1 MRHLDE
7 TSPDTESRQDREA
20 RIAAE
25 PFGVINGKPG
35 WFAGAGASYGFI
47 WSYRELLVRLVK
59 REVKVRYK
67 DSSLGLLWSLFRPLI
82 QLAIY
87 VFAIGEI
94 LGAARGTPDF
104 GIFVFVGLTFWALF
118 SEIVATSTTSIVSN
132 AGLVKKVNIPRE
144 VFPLA
149 ATGGAIV
156 NFAIQFVVLLVGI
169 LAISH
174 FRLSWELLYA
184 PVAFL
189 TIILFGLALGLLAS
203 SLNVYLR
210 DVQHFVEIYLLIFFW
225 LSPIVYPFTYVHD
238 ALQGNWLEQLYLAN
252 PITIAIIAAQKA
264 LWAPGSE
271 NVNGLVQAWPDALGL
286 RLLIMLVIGIVFVW
300 ISQRVFARLQGNF
313 AQEL

>member
-1 MRHLDE
+1 MDE
-7 TSPDTESRQDREA
+7 TSPDPESRQQREA
-20 RIAAE
+20 RIATE
-25 PFGVINGKPG
+25 PFNVINGRPG
-35 WFAGAGASYGFI
+35 WFAGTTASYGFL
-47 WSYRELLVRLVK
+47 WSYRELLMRLVK

-87 VFAIGEI
+87 YFAIGQV

-104 GIFVFVGLTFWALF
+104 GIFVFIGLTFWTLF
-118 SEIVATSTTSIVSN
+118 SEIVAGGTTSIVSN

-149 ATGGAIV
+149 ATGSAIV
-156 NFAIQFVVLLVGI
+156 NFVIQLVVLLGGI
-169 LAISH
+169 FLLSH
-174 FRLSWELLYA
+174 FRVSWELLYA
-184 PVAFL
+184 PIAFL
-189 TIILFGLALGLLAS
+189 TIVAFGVGLGLLTSA
-203 SLNVYLR
+203 LNVYLR

-225 LSPIVYPFTYVHD
+225 LSPVVYPYTFVHN

-252 PITIAIIAAQKA
+252 PVTIAIVAAQKA
-264 LWAPGSE
+264 LWAAGSE
-271 NVNGLVQAWPDALGL
+271 DVGGVVQAWPDELEL
-286 RLLIMLVIGIVFVW
+286 RLLIMLAIGLLFVW